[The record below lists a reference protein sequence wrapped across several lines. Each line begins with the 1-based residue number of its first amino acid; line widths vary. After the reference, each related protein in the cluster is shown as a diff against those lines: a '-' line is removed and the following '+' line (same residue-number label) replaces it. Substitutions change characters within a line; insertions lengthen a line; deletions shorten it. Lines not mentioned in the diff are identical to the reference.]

1 MARSKRFVPPA
12 DEWEYPCYRVIRG
25 FFPGVFETR
34 FRILYRQHYRNIILK
49 NVTTIFRTL
58 KTEKQLRRFWRLGYK
73 RREVS
78 RSNFVQ
84 HNY

>member
-1 MARSKRFVPPA
+1 MGISVLSRNPWFL
-12 DEWEYPCYRVIRG
+12 
-25 FFPGVFETR
+25 PGAFETR

-58 KTEKQLRRFWRLGYK
+58 KTEKQLRRFWRLGSK
-73 RREVS
+73 RWEVS